1 MREYAADW
9 ELLKRQ
15 DPEVAG
21 AISNE
26 LDRERKEIRLIA
38 SENYASAAVLAALG
52 STLTNK
58 YAEGYPGRRY
68 YGGCEYVDVV
78 ENLAI
83 DRAKELFGADHANVQ
98 PHSGAVA
105 NLAVFGAFVEPKN
118 PDQKILGLALDQ
130 GGHLTHGH
138 PANFSGMWFN
148 FIQYQVD
155 RETEQLD
162 MDHIRDLALEH
173 KPKLLLAG
181 YTAYPRSID
190 FAAFRSIADEVGA
203 TFMVDASH
211 FIGLVAGGAYPS
223 PVPFADVVTFTTHK
237 ALRGPRGAA
246 ILCRE
251 EFKKKIDS
259 AVFPMFQGGPLE
271 HVVAAKAVAFKEAMQ
286 PEFKEYASRVVDS
299 ARALATGLGDEGF
312 RVVSGGTDSH
322 LVLADARPVG
332 VDGPAVEA
340 VCDEIGIA
348 INKNQVPFDPAP
360 PLKPSGIRVG
370 SPGPCTWGMGP
381 AELNEIGHIIGRA
394 SKNIDDAG
402 VKKELGERVLSMV
415 GSFPAYP
422 DLT

>member
-1 MREYAADW
+1 
-9 ELLKRQ
+9 
-15 DPEVAG
+15 
-21 AISNE
+21 
-26 LDRERKEIRLIA
+26 
-38 SENYASAAVLAALG
+38 
-52 STLTNK
+52 
-58 YAEGYPGRRY
+58 
-68 YGGCEYVDVV
+68 
-78 ENLAI
+78 
-83 DRAKELFGADHANVQ
+83 
-98 PHSGAVA
+98 
-105 NLAVFGAFVEPKN
+105 
-118 PDQKILGLALDQ
+118 
-130 GGHLTHGH
+130 
-138 PANFSGMWFN
+138 
-148 FIQYQVD
+148 
-155 RETEQLD
+155 
-162 MDHIRDLALEH
+162 MDHIRDLAIEH
-173 KPKLLLAG
+173 QPKLLLAG

-203 TFMVDASH
+203 IFMVDASH
-211 FIGLVAGGAYPS
+211 FIGLVAGSAYPS

-286 PEFKEYASRVVDS
+286 PEFKEYANRVVDS

-312 RVVSGGTDSH
+312 RIVSGGTDSH

-381 AELNEIGHIIGRA
+381 AELNEIGHIIGQA
-394 SKNIDDAG
+394 SKNIEDAG

-415 GSFPAYP
+415 GDFPAYP

>member
-1 MREYAADW
+1 MRDYAGSW
-9 ELLKRQ
+9 EALQ
-15 DPEVAG
+15 STDPEIAE
-21 AISNE
+21 AIYNE
-26 LDRERKEIRLIA
+26 LQRERNEIRLIA
-38 SENYASAAVLAALG
+38 SENYASPSVLAALG

-68 YGGCEYVDVV
+68 YGGCANVDVV

-83 DRAKELFGADHANVQ
+83 ERAKSLFGAEHANVQ

-105 NLAVFGAFVEPKN
+105 NLAVYGAFLEPKN
-118 PDQKILGLALDQ
+118 PDDKVLGLALAQ

-148 FIQYQVD
+148 FIQYEVD
-155 RETEQLD
+155 KETEQLD
-162 MDHIRDLALEH
+162 MDHIRDLAIKE
-173 KPKLLLAG
+173 KPKILMAG

-190 FAAFRSIADEVGA
+190 FAAFRTIADEVGA
-203 TFMVDASH
+203 LFMVDASH
-211 FIGLVAGGAYPS
+211 FIGLVAGDAYPN
-223 PVPFADVVTFTTHK
+223 PVPHADVVTFTTHK

-246 ILCRE
+246 ILCRSE
-251 EFKKKIDS
+251 YAKKIDS

-271 HVVAAKAVAFKEAMQ
+271 HVIAGKAVAFKEAAQ
-286 PEFKEYASRVVDS
+286 PEFKEYATRVVAS
-299 ARALATGLGDEGF
+299 ARALAEALGEEGF

-322 LVLADARPVG
+322 LVLADARTVAEG
-332 VDGPAVEA
+332 LDGPAVEA

-381 AELNEIGHIIGRA
+381 DQLAEIGHIIGEA
-394 SKNIDDAG
+394 SKNIEDE
-402 VKKELGERVLSMV
+402 VIKKNLSERVLDLVSQY
-415 GSFPAYP
+415 PAYP
-422 DLT
+422 